1 VIMKLSDFNRFLTEL
16 SLLTDKQAQIL
27 EDFLAEK
34 NSVQRIIN
42 GIEQRL
48 IDNPECPHCHSQVL
62 NRHGRSGAM
71 QRYRCKNCLKTFS
84 ATTGTP
90 LARLRLKDRW
100 LAYIETMLEGKVL
113 RYSARECGI
122 NLKTAFLWR
131 HRLLTLPAVM
141 KPKFLEG
148 IVEVDETLFAY
159 SEKGNKH
166 ITERKP
172 RKRGMKA
179 KKPGRSVEDWVPVLT
194 ARDRAHHTFEAIL
207 PATTTEQIKKELAG
221 KIEKDSVL
229 CSDGFKAYIRF
240 ANDNDLIHKR
250 LNSAAGIRVIEKVF
264 HIQNVNAYHSRLKS
278 WMAHFHGVATKYL
291 DHYLGW
297 YRYLDTS
304 ESPNK
309 NELLQ
314 FQQQL
319 TGT

>member
-1 VIMKLSDFNRFLTEL
+1 MKLADFNQFLSEL
-16 SLLTDKQAQIL
+16 SHLTDSQIQLL
-27 EDFLAEK
+27 EKFLAER

-48 IDNPECPHCHSQVL
+48 VNKPECPHCHSQVI
-62 NRHGRSGAM
+62 NRHGKSGAM

-90 LARLRLKDRW
+90 LAHLRLKDRW
-100 LAYIETMLEGKVL
+100 LVYIETMLQGKVL
-113 RYSARECGI
+113 RDAANECGI

-131 HRLLTLPAVM
+131 HRLLTLPAVI
-141 KPKFLEG
+141 KPKSLEG
-148 IVEVDETLFAY
+148 IVEIDETFFAY
-159 SEKGNKH
+159 SEKGNKGL
-166 ITERKP
+166 IKRKP

-179 KKPGRSVEDWVPVLT
+179 KKPGRSADDWVPVLT

-207 PATTTEQIKKELAG
+207 PATTTEQIKQELSY

-229 CSDGFKAYIRF
+229 CSDGFKAYIKF
-240 ANDNDLIHKR
+240 ARDNDLIHKR
-250 LNSAAGIRVIEKVF
+250 LNSSAGIRVIETVF
-264 HIQNVNAYHSRLKS
+264 HIQNVNAYHSRLKN
-278 WMAHFHGVATKYL
+278 WMEHFHGVATKYL

-297 YRYLDTS
+297 FRYLDTS
-304 ESPNK
+304 ENPNK